1 MKFELTI
8 LGSGSSIPTSNRN
21 SAAQVLHVLGR
32 YFLIDCAEATQHQL
46 RRFHVPYNKINHIFI
61 SHLHGDHFFGLIGF
75 LSTLSLQGR
84 RGEMHIYAEPRLQ
97 ELFGCQMK
105 ILHSR
110 FTFPLFFHA
119 LSRREDVIYED
130 KVVTGAAQM
139 DGAILVCAATDGP
152 MPQTREHVLLA
163 RQVNVPRL
171 VVFLNKCDM
180 VDDEEM
186 LELVEMELHEIL
198 EQYGYEEDTPIVRG
212 SALGALN
219 GVEKWVKSVE
229 TLMDTVDEWI
239 QEPERE
245 VDKPFLM
252 PVEDV
257 FSITGRGTVATGRIE
272 TGRCKVGDEVQ
283 LLGLGEDKKSVITGV
298 EMFRKVLAEGEAGDN
313 VGLLLRGIDKAEVKR
328 GMVVVHP
335 GAITPHDHFKASIY
349 VLKKEEGGR
358 HTPFGNKYRPQFYL
372 RTMDCT
378 GEIKLPE
385 GVEMV
390 MPGDNVEIEVELIY
404 KVALNEGLRFAIRE
418 GGRTVGSGQITAI
431 LDDVK

>member
-1 MKFELTI
+1 MNYW
-8 LGSGSSIPTSNRN
+8 P
-21 SAAQVLHVLGR
+21 
-32 YFLIDCAEATQHQL
+32 AEVTNLAECHEP
-46 RRFHVPYNKINHIFI
+46 FV
-61 SHLHGDHFFGLIGF
+61 
-75 LSTLSLQGR
+75 
-84 RGEMHIYAEPRLQ
+84 EMV
-97 ELFGCQMK
+97 K
-105 ILHSR
+105 
-110 FTFPLFFHA
+110 
-119 LSRREDVIYED
+119 DVS
-130 KVVTGAAQM
+130 VTGAAQM

-229 TLMDTVDEWI
+229 NLMDVVDEWI

-252 PVEDV
+252 PIEDV

-313 VGLLLRGIDKAEVKR
+313 VGLLLRGINKAEVKR
-328 GMVVVHP
+328 GMVVVQ
-335 GAITPHDHFKASIY
+335 FKNGKSVHNYFTVTHKDGTIE
-349 VLKKEEGGR
+349 KK
-358 HTPFGNKYRPQFYL
+358 PL
-372 RTMDCT
+372 S
-378 GEIKLPE
+378 EIRAFMFSCFNSLAF
-385 GVEMV
+385 V
-390 MPGDNVEIEVELIY
+390 
-404 KVALNEGLRFAIRE
+404 
-418 GGRTVGSGQITAI
+418 
-431 LDDVK
+431 